1 LRRAGKSATEMWL
14 YLIVVALVVLGI
26 GGGILAGG
34 IFTIVLVPL
43 ALIVLISGLSYSALG
58 RAAQRHASGGAADE
72 PLPHSGPSDGGHVR
86 TSPERL
92 ADARR
97 VQQ

>member
-1 LRRAGKSATEMWL
+1 MWL
-14 YLIVVALVVLGI
+14 YLIVAVLVVLGVV
-26 GGGILAGG
+26 GGIFAGG
-34 IFTIVLVPL
+34 VFTIVLVPL
-43 ALIVLISGLSYSALG
+43 ALIVLVSGLGYSALG
-58 RAAQRHASGGAADE
+58 RAAQRHAGGGEGDR
-72 PLPHSGPSDGGHVR
+72 PLPHGQGSESGHVA